1 MKLELS
7 VERNEAGKIIEVF
20 FDQTHEPTT
29 YEALK
34 VLPSDAFVLTGG
46 TAFQQKVWLELR
58 KIPVGTTISYQEM
71 AERVGSPKAQQ
82 AVGQALAKNPLP
94 VILPCHRVTRKDG
107 SLGGFMGQDRR
118 QDIKQKIL
126 DFEQG
131 QIWLDL

>member
-7 VERNEAGKIIEVF
+7 VERNEAGKIIEVN

-29 YEALK
+29 YEALN
-34 VLPSDAFVLTGG
+34 VLPSDAFILTRG

-58 KIPVGTTISYQEM
+58 NIPVGTTISYQEM

-82 AVGQALAKNPLP
+82 AVGQALAKNPLL

-107 SLGGFMGQDRR
+107 SLGGFMGQDQR